1 MSDKLAT
8 LTSTDDV
15 SIITLD
21 DGKANVFSPK
31 MIKDVNECLDKV
43 PTERGALIIT
53 GREGMF
59 SAGFDLK
66 IISAGDMQAT
76 MDMSL
81 SGFKLLSRLFSFPR
95 PILAACSGHG
105 IALGTFLLCCCDYRV
120 GVKGDYMIGANEMR
134 TNMVIPIP
142 ILELI
147 NHRVS
152 SGHKYRAILGAE
164 MYSIENGIGAGLN
177 PNGEDTG
184 LFITDVY
191 TKDNEK
197 KILQEFGIVFD
208 GQYRENLMDSGIYE
222 YIEPHYKSKGTNMNG
237 LYTYNFSLNSNPFEL
252 QPSGA
257 VNLTM
262 FKKVELEVTTFTP
275 SLDENAQVLTVCDAD
290 GVIIGINKPS
300 WIIYDY
306 TYTLRLYEEKYN
318 ILTFN
323 SGNCGY
329 MFVR

>member
-1 MSDKLAT
+1 MSAKLAT
-8 LTSTDDV
+8 LTSKDDI

-31 MIKDVNECLDKV
+31 MIQDVNECLDKV
-43 PTERGALIIT
+43 PRESGALIIV

-147 NHRVS
+147 NHRIS
-152 SGHKYRAILGAE
+152 SSHKYRAILGAE
-164 MYSIENGIGAGLN
+164 MYSIENGIDAGLIDEVVD
-177 PNGEDTG
+177 P
-184 LFITDVY
+184 
-191 TKDNEK
+191 
-197 KILQEFGIVFD
+197 
-208 GQYRENLMDSGIYE
+208 ENLMETAKLKAKDLATMG
-222 YIEPHYKSKGTNMNG
+222 H
-237 LYTYNFSLNSNPFEL
+237 
-252 QPSGA
+252 PS
-257 VNLTM
+257 
-262 FKKVELEVTTFTP
+262 
-275 SLDENAQVLTVCDAD
+275 
-290 GVIIGINKPS
+290 
-300 WIIYDY
+300 
-306 TYTLRLYEEKYN
+306 YTLTKELLIREPLQKINDAISAIESN
-318 ILTFN
+318 
-323 SGNCGY
+323 
-329 MFVR
+329 